1 MWIES
6 LRQGSANRNETDS
19 PWLDQSDDISD
30 EINIKTR
37 GYREFDPSSL
47 FSKGFL
53 GHSKSPNGLTL
64 LHHPDCLISENKP
77 SSISTPLTRIENLDE
92 FARNSISKHTT
103 FFVSPRTDYSARFK
117 IAPSR
122 ISIIEKCP
130 RRHWYETIGGLSP
143 KPIIPLK
150 SVNSPNGLP
159 GGIDPALFGTI
170 VHRIIE
176 IGIGNPGPKEEYPTT
191 PLPESWIKREIDLI
205 DSPEIHNTV
214 FDELL
219 PLEADRESI
228 IQLVNLMI
236 NRIKSGPLGKL
247 SRGEIFDGHRVEG
260 LRTEMPF
267 NITKKINLNGL
278 VRSRWTP
285 EGYEPL
291 SKIEFANIE
300 MSGLIDLVL
309 CTVINGEST
318 IRPIDLKTEEASKLI
333 DQKTDGLI
341 EALGESTTK
350 PKCQA
355 EIEILLEH
363 RMQQALYYTALKNL
377 ENERSKYGYPS
388 RKVLPPAILIGVTG
402 RLVVYPDDMLQN
414 ALDDLEENLILAA
427 KMSLGSNVLLSNFPP
442 LESSKSETCHKC
454 PFNQGE
460 LPICG
465 PLN

>member
-1 MWIES
+1 
-6 LRQGSANRNETDS
+6 
-19 PWLDQSDDISD
+19 
-30 EINIKTR
+30 
-37 GYREFDPSSL
+37 
-47 FSKGFL
+47 
-53 GHSKSPNGLTL
+53 
-64 LHHPDCLISENKP
+64 
-77 SSISTPLTRIENLDE
+77 
-92 FARNSISKHTT
+92 
-103 FFVSPRTDYSARFK
+103 
-117 IAPSR
+117 
-122 ISIIEKCP
+122 
-130 RRHWYETIGGLSP
+130 
-143 KPIIPLK
+143 
-150 SVNSPNGLP
+150 
-159 GGIDPALFGTI
+159 
-170 VHRIIE
+170 
-176 IGIGNPGPKEEYPTT
+176 
-191 PLPESWIKREIDLI
+191 
-205 DSPEIHNTV
+205 
-214 FDELL
+214 
-219 PLEADRESI
+219 
-228 IQLVNLMI
+228 
-236 NRIKSGPLGKL
+236 
-247 SRGEIFDGHRVEG
+247 
-260 LRTEMPF
+260 MPF

-341 EALGESTTK
+341 EALGERTTE